1 VSKLQNCSKYLL
13 IIIFLSL
20 SSTLGGCWDKNE
32 LNSLAITTGVAFD
45 KNESEEYIKM
55 TTQVISLGTLAPAAV
70 QSGITSPPFWNIETR
85 GKTVFDC
92 VRNASMQSPKKLYW
106 AHNQIIV
113 FSEELARQEGVGQ
126 YLDFFLRDAEPRISI
141 WVLVSKGPASDIL
154 EIDSNLDPIPSM
166 NISSLIKN
174 RKYNAKAA
182 AVDLHEFGNRQLS
195 QVTAPVMSY
204 IQLLNED
211 GERTPFL
218 SGTAVFNRDFK
229 MIGTLNE
236 RETRGMLWVTN
247 QVDNGLLVVPNPQ
260 GQGNLSIEI
269 ISTSA
274 KIKPRIVN
282 GELIITVLVMAKGI
296 LGEVDA
302 YVDVLDQDLW
312 KSINNNQAQA
322 IRQDILLS
330 LQKARL
336 LKADIFGFGD
346 AVYKEYPREWKEIK
360 EEWEDIFPAVEVDI
374 KVQTTLVRPN
384 MVLQSMNK

>member
-1 VSKLQNCSKYLL
+1 
-13 IIIFLSL
+13 
-20 SSTLGGCWDKNE
+20 
-32 LNSLAITTGVAFD
+32 
-45 KNESEEYIKM
+45 
-55 TTQVISLGTLAPAAV
+55 
-70 QSGITSPPFWNIETR
+70 
-85 GKTVFDC
+85 
-92 VRNASMQSPKKLYW
+92 
-106 AHNQIIV
+106 
-113 FSEELARQEGVGQ
+113 
-126 YLDFFLRDAEPRISI
+126 
-141 WVLVSKGPASDIL
+141 
-154 EIDSNLDPIPSM
+154 M

-360 EEWEDIFPAVEVDI
+360 EEWEDIFTAVEVDI

>member
-1 VSKLQNCSKYLL
+1 
-13 IIIFLSL
+13 
-20 SSTLGGCWDKNE
+20 
-32 LNSLAITTGVAFD
+32 
-45 KNESEEYIKM
+45 
-55 TTQVISLGTLAPAAV
+55 
-70 QSGITSPPFWNIETR
+70 
-85 GKTVFDC
+85 
-92 VRNASMQSPKKLYW
+92 
-106 AHNQIIV
+106 
-113 FSEELARQEGVGQ
+113 
-126 YLDFFLRDAEPRISI
+126 
-141 WVLVSKGPASDIL
+141 
-154 EIDSNLDPIPSM
+154 
-166 NISSLIKN
+166 
-174 RKYNAKAA
+174 
-182 AVDLHEFGNRQLS
+182 
-195 QVTAPVMSY
+195 
-204 IQLLNED
+204 
-211 GERTPFL
+211 
-218 SGTAVFNRDFK
+218 

>member
-1 VSKLQNCSKYLL
+1 MSKLQNCSKYLL

-211 GERTPFL
+211 GERTHFFP
-218 SGTAVFNRDFK
+218 G
-229 MIGTLNE
+229 
-236 RETRGMLWVTN
+236 
-247 QVDNGLLVVPNPQ
+247 PQ
-260 GQGNLSIEI
+260 CSIE
-269 ISTSA
+269 T
-274 KIKPRIVN
+274 
-282 GELIITVLVMAKGI
+282 
-296 LGEVDA
+296 
-302 YVDVLDQDLW
+302 
-312 KSINNNQAQA
+312 
-322 IRQDILLS
+322 
-330 LQKARL
+330 
-336 LKADIFGFGD
+336 LK
-346 AVYKEYPREWKEIK
+346 
-360 EEWEDIFPAVEVDI
+360 
-374 KVQTTLVRPN
+374 
-384 MVLQSMNK
+384 